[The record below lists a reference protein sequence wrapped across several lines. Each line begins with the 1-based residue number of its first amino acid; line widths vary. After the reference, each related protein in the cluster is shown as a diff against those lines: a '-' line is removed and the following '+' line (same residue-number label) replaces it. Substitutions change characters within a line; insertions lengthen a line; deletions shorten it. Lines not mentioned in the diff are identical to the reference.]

1 MPSGRLSA
9 RDSRMAIPFLVA
21 VLLFV
26 AIVLAS
32 IPVAS
37 SQDEPGAVVK
47 VWVNTNSGIYW
58 CPGSRWY
65 GKTKQGK
72 YMSECEAIEAGYR
85 PAYKKP
91 CGSKCQ

>member
-1 MPSGRLSA
+1 MNLRKAAGNST
-9 RDSRMAIPFLVA
+9 MAIPLVA
-21 VLLFV
+21 ALLAV
-26 AIVLAS
+26 ALAVTS
-32 IPVAS
+32 VPAAN
-37 SQDEPGAVVK
+37 SQEDQPKPVK

-72 YMSECEAIEAGYR
+72 YMSECDAIKEGYR

>member
-1 MPSGRLSA
+1 MPAGRLPA
-9 RDSRMAIPFLVA
+9 RNSRMAISFLVA

-26 AIVLAS
+26 AIVLSS

-37 SQDEPGAVVK
+37 SQDEPGTVVK
-47 VWVNTNSGIYW
+47 VWANTNSGIYW

-65 GKTKQGK
+65 GKTKKGK
-72 YMSECEAIEAGYR
+72 YMSECDAIKEGYR